1 MIPTASGADQMDQVI
16 QHLEDWRVKDQVIA
30 TVFDTTASNT
40 GVRMGCAALIEAHLN
55 RAILWLA
62 CRHHIYELHLRHV
75 VEAVAGKAN
84 SPFDQLFKRFQ
95 REWDDLDQDVLYLR
109 LYDWPLEDK
118 STSIEAKST
127 LKWGEECLLKQ

>member
-62 CRHHIYELHLRHV
+62 CRHHIYEL
-75 VEAVAGKAN
+75 
-84 SPFDQLFKRFQ
+84 DQLFKRFQ